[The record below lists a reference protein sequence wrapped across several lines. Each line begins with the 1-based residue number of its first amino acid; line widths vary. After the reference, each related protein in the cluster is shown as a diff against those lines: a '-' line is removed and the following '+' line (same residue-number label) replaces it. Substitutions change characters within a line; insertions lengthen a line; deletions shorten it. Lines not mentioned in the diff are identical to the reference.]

1 MATAAE
7 RLKAQ
12 QEGKTFKDSLGK
24 APNYDVKKKGRTDKE
39 YYSQSLRGAANY
51 ESEKIGPNM
60 GGKPTKNT
68 DTSYRMEKKE
78 PEKKETFKEAFAKNR
93 KAGNKTFE
101 WKGKKYTT
109 DLASDKKETK
119 SGNIGSTRGTDTSGG
134 PNYSVKKKPPVEER
148 EVKRSPSDTRSQQ
161 EKMLQP
167 KPFGYKKGGSVSRGD
182 GCCKRGKTKGRM
194 V

>member
-1 MATAAE
+1 MKDETKD
-7 RLKAQ
+7 RLKNM
-12 QEGKTFKDSLGK
+12 GYGFGSG
-24 APNYDVKKKGRTDKE
+24 KKKEDNKPKKADSATRLANRNL
-39 YYSQSLRGAANY
+39 SQSD
-51 ESEKIGPNM
+51 EKIGPNM

-101 WKGKKYTT
+101 WNGKKYTT

-134 PNYSVKKKPPVEER
+134 PDYSVKKKPPVEER
-148 EVKRSPSDTRSQQ
+148 EVKRSPSDIRSPQ

-194 V
+194 Y